1 MDFHPTP
8 DCWADD
14 GWHNRVPKF
23 CSVRFLT
30 LVLMLVEISL
40 ILVSLVLLYFG
51 AEWLVKG
58 GASLAL
64 RLGLTPVVVGLTVV
78 AFGTS
83 APEMVVSIKAAWSG
97 QGDLAIGNVVG
108 SNIFNVAI
116 ILGTAALVC
125 PLRVQFQL
133 LKVDGPVLVAVSLL
147 LPLLFWDRRIERWEA
162 GVFLLLLVIYTVG
175 NVWQARRQT
184 SAAVSAEYSEGVPH
198 ETRGLGADLGLI
210 AGGLAVLIVGS
221 RLLVD
226 NSVSLARGLGVS
238 EAVIGLTIV
247 AAGTSMPELATS
259 IVAALKRQ
267 PDIAL
272 GNVIGS
278 NIFNILGIL
287 GVAGLVR
294 PLEGTGILP
303 RDLYLAM
310 ALSVALLPLLWSG
323 LKVSRWEG
331 GVLVAVYLGYLVVL
345 WPR

>member
-1 MDFHPTP
+1 
-8 DCWADD
+8 
-14 GWHNRVPKF
+14 
-23 CSVRFLT
+23 
-30 LVLMLVEISL
+30 MLVEISL

-83 APEMVVSIKAAWSG
+83 APEMVVSVKAAWAG

-108 SNIFNVAI
+108 SNIFNVGI
-116 ILGTAALVC
+116 ILGVAALVC
-125 PLRVQFQL
+125 PLRVQLQL
-133 LKVDGPVLVAVSLL
+133 LKVDGPILVAVSLL
-147 LPLLFWDRRIERWEA
+147 LLLLFSDRRIDRWEA

-184 SAAVSAEYSEGVPH
+184 SAAVAVEYSEGVPG
-198 ETRGLGADLGLI
+198 ETRGLRPDLGLI
-210 AGGLAVLIVGS
+210 LGGLAVLIVGS

-226 NSVSLARGLGVS
+226 NSVSLARGMGVS

-267 PDIAL
+267 PDIAI

-287 GVAGLVR
+287 GVAGLIR
-294 PLEGTGILP
+294 PMEGTGILP
-303 RDLYLAM
+303 RDLYLTM

-331 GVLVAVYLGYLVVL
+331 GVLIAVYLGYLFAL

>member
-1 MDFHPTP
+1 MI
-8 DCWADD
+8 
-14 GWHNRVPKF
+14 
-23 CSVRFLT
+23 L
-30 LVLMLVEISL
+30 EIIL
-40 ILVSLVLLYFG
+40 ILVSLGLLYFG

-83 APEMVVSIKAAWSG
+83 APEMVVSAKAAAAG

-108 SNIFNVAI
+108 SNIFNIAV
-116 ILGTAALVC
+116 ILGVAALVH
-125 PLRVQFQL
+125 PPRVQYQL
-133 LKVDGPVLVAVSLL
+133 LKIDAPILVAVSLL
-147 LPLLFWDRRIERWEA
+147 FLLLFSDRRLERWEA
-162 GVFLLLLVIYTVG
+162 GLFLGLLVTYTVAI
-175 NVWQARRQT
+175 VWQARRQ
-184 SAAVSAEYSEGVPH
+184 ANPAVASEFSEGLPSS
-198 ETRGLGADLGLI
+198 TRGIAVDFGLI
-210 AGGLAVLIVGS
+210 LGGLMVLIVGS

-226 NSVSLARGLGVS
+226 NAVSLARDWGVS

-267 PDIAL
+267 PDIAI

-287 GVAGLVR
+287 GVAGLIR
-294 PLEGTGILP
+294 PLEGAAILP
-303 RDLYLAM
+303 RDLYLM
-310 ALSVALLPLLWSG
+310 MTLSVVLLPLLWSG
-323 LKVSRWEG
+323 LRVSRWEG
-331 GVLVAVYLGYLVVL
+331 GVLFAMYLGYLFVL

>member
-1 MDFHPTP
+1 MI
-8 DCWADD
+8 
-14 GWHNRVPKF
+14 
-23 CSVRFLT
+23 
-30 LVLMLVEISL
+30 VEVSL
-40 ILVSLVLLYFG
+40 ILVSLALLYFG

-83 APEMVVSIKAAWSG
+83 APEMVVCVKAAWAG
-97 QGDLAIGNVVG
+97 QGNLAVGNVVG
-108 SNIFNVAI
+108 SNIFNVAV
-116 ILGTAALVC
+116 ILGMAALVC
-125 PLRVQFQL
+125 PVRVQFQL
-133 LKVDGPVLVAVSLL
+133 LKVDGPILVAVSLL
-147 LPLLFWDRRIERWEA
+147 FLLLFWDRRLERWEA
-162 GVFLLLLVIYTVG
+162 GLFLLLLVAYTVG

-184 SAAVSAEYSEGVPH
+184 SSAVSAEYSEGVPGS
-198 ETRGLGADLGLI
+198 TRGIGADLGLI
-210 AGGLAVLIVGS
+210 VGGMVVLIAGS

-226 NSVSLARGLGVS
+226 NSVSLARGLGIS

-267 PDIAL
+267 PDIAI

-278 NIFNILGIL
+278 NLFNILGIL
-287 GVAGLVR
+287 GVAGLIR

-303 RDLYLAM
+303 RDLYLM
-310 ALSVALLPLLWSG
+310 VALSVVLLPLLWSG

-331 GVLVAVYLGYLVVL
+331 GVLVAVYLGYLFVL